1 MAEAKSVG
9 ELLEQAQELDS
20 DIIARLR
27 LVKDGYAEQLR
38 ILLNRKDYL
47 LVAREKL
54 AEAINELI
62 RAL

>member
-9 ELLEQAQELDS
+9 ELLEQARELDS
-20 DIIARLR
+20 GIIARLR
-27 LVKDGYAEQLR
+27 LMKEAYAEPS
-38 ILLNRKDYL
+38 NRKDYL

>member
-27 LVKDGYAEQLR
+27 LVKKEGYTEPLNDH
-38 ILLNRKDYL
+38 LLI
-47 LVAREKL
+47 AREKL

-62 RAL
+62 KAL